1 MGIENEINARAAL
14 ATEKLTT
21 RPLTV
26 VLVIRNAACPVQL
39 SEKQTATE
47 VSRFATK
54 HRSKRNCDA
63 ISLLL
68 RGYSFQ

>member
-1 MGIENEINARAAL
+1 MGIENEINALAAL

-39 SEKQTATE
+39 SEKQTA
-47 VSRFATK
+47 
-54 HRSKRNCDA
+54 HRSEPFRDQA
-63 ISLLL
+63 PVEAEL
-68 RGYSFQ
+68 